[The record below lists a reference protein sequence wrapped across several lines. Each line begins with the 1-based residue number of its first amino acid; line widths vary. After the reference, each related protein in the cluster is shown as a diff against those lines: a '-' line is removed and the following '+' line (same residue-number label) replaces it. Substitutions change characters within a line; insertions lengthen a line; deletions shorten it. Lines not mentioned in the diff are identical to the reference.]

1 MFKAYLFI
9 LFLFAFG
16 RLSAQAIDGNTTESN
31 DPIKVT
37 PKSDLRETNPA
48 EIKSYSPPVMHV
60 EKTAEFKGGMN
71 KLYEFVGENVKYPT
85 RCMEAD
91 IEGVVILQF
100 VVEAD
105 GTLSNVRSITT
116 HKSCPEMD
124 AEAIRVIKMTS
135 GKWIPGLQRNKA
147 VRCSFRLPVRFDLG

>member
-37 PKSDLRETNPA
+37 PKSDLRERNPA

-60 EKTAEFKGGMN
+60 EKTAEFKGGIRR
-71 KLYEFVGENVKYPT
+71 LGI
-85 RCMEAD
+85 RSQA
-91 IEGVVILQF
+91 
-100 VVEAD
+100 VERA
-105 GTLSNVRSITT
+105 SRST
-116 HKSCPEMD
+116 
-124 AEAIRVIKMTS
+124 
-135 GKWIPGLQRNKA
+135 
-147 VRCSFRLPVRFDLG
+147 

>member
-1 MFKAYLFI
+1 MHKVGLLI

-16 RLSAQAIDGNTTESN
+16 HLSAQAIDGNTPESK
-31 DPIKVT
+31 DSIKVAL
-37 PKSDLRETNPA
+37 KSGMGETNVA
-48 EIKSYSPPVMHV
+48 DLKSLSTPLLPS
-60 EKTAEFKGGMN
+60 EKMAEFKGGMD
-71 KLYEFVGENVKYPT
+71 KLYQFIGNKVKYPV

-91 IEGVVILQF
+91 IEGEVILQF

-105 GTLSNVRSITT
+105 GSLSSVRTLTT

-135 GKWIPGLQRNKA
+135 RKWTPGFSGAKP
-147 VRCSFRLPVRFDLG
+147 VRSYYRLPVRFDLR